1 VTPHDLTSF
10 YEASAGVAGALIGLL
25 FVAVSVHQTRT
36 AETGSTAPQ
45 RISAAAALTAFTNAL
60 ATSLF
65 TLIEGQ
71 DSGTPALA
79 VAITGLVFVI
89 TSLLSLRSD
98 PRRLR
103 EVLFLVTLLV
113 AFIAQLITALH
124 VSAHPTDVSAQRT
137 LAILVVVFFL
147 IGIARSWV
155 LVEGPSFGLGHQLAE
170 LARARRTRDGRSE
183 SPTPAGESPRDPA

>member
-1 VTPHDLTSF
+1 VRDLTPF

-71 DSGTPALA
+71 NSGIPAFA
-79 VAITGLVFVI
+79 VAITGVLFV
-89 TSLLSLRSD
+89 TGSLFSLRDD

-124 VSAHPTDVSAQRT
+124 VEGHPTDVNAQRT
-137 LAILVVVFFL
+137 LAVLVVVFFL

-155 LVEGPSFGLGHQLAE
+155 LVEGPSFGLAHE
-170 LARARRTRDGRSE
+170 LFGLVGAKRRPDTRSDGT
-183 SPTPAGESPRDPA
+183 SPADPP

>member
-1 VTPHDLTSF
+1 VSPRDLTSF

-36 AETGSTAPQ
+36 AETGATPPQ

-65 TLIEGQ
+65 TLVEGQ
-71 DSGTPALA
+71 SSGTPAFA
-79 VAITGLVFVI
+79 VAIAGLLFVTG
-89 TSLLSLRSD
+89 SLLSLRDD

-103 EVLFLVTLLV
+103 EVLFLVTLFA
-113 AFIAQLITALH
+113 AFVAQLITALY
-124 VSAHPTDVSAQRT
+124 VMGHPTDLSAQRT
-137 LAILVVVFFL
+137 LAVLVVVFFL

-155 LVEGPSFGLGHQLAE
+155 LVEGPSFGLAHE
-170 LARARRTRDGRSE
+170 LTRLVRTKRTPDTRSD
-183 SPTPAGESPRDPA
+183 SGGADPP